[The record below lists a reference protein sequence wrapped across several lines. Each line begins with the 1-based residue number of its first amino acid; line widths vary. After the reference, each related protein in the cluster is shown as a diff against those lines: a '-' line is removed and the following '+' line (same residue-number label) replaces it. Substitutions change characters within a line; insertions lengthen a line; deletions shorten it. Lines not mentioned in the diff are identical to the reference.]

1 MAKELALYPR
11 LIGSRIRSQVQYRT
25 SFVLYVLGAF
35 ILTLADFFAIWVIF
49 QHIPA
54 LEGWTLA
61 EVSFFYG
68 TSYVSFKV
76 TDMVVGHLDLLPEL
90 IRTGGFDILLVRPLG
105 SLFQI
110 ITADF
115 ALRHIGGIS
124 QGLIVF
130 GFAISQLSI
139 DWDAGR
145 IFMLA
150 VMMVSGGVIFAGIW
164 IIGASTVFWT
174 LGSGLEVLN
183 AFTYGGNAFTAYPL
197 NIYSGWLRRILA
209 YVVPL
214 GFVNYFPA
222 LYILGKEDPLG
233 SPDIL
238 RFLSPVAAL
247 VMAVLANLAW
257 GFGVRHYRSTGS

>member
-1 MAKELALYPR
+1 MASELALYPKLVGAR
-11 LIGSRIRSQVQYRT
+11 VRSQLQYRV
-25 SFVLYVLGAF
+25 SFVLYALGAF
-35 ILTLADFFAIWVIF
+35 ILTTADFFAIWVIF

-61 EVSFFYG
+61 EVGFFYG

-76 TDMVVGHLDLLPEL
+76 TDMVVGHLDLLPQL
-90 IRTGGFDILLVRPLG
+90 IMSGDFDTLLVRPLG

-110 ITADF
+110 ITTDF

-124 QGLIVF
+124 QGVLVL
-130 GFAISQLSI
+130 GFALSHVAI

-145 IFMLA
+145 VAMFA
-150 VMMVSGGVIFAGIW
+150 VMLVSGGVIFGSIW
-164 IIGASTVFWT
+164 IIGASSVFWT

-183 AFTYGGNAFTAYPL
+183 TFTYGGNAFTAYPL
-197 NIYSGWLRRILA
+197 NIYGGWLRRILA

-222 LYILGKEDPLG
+222 LYILGREDPLG
-233 SPDIL
+233 SPEVL
-238 RFLSPVAAL
+238 RFLSPAVAVLIAL
-247 VMAVLANLAW
+247 VARFAW
-257 GFGVRHYRSTGS
+257 GMGVRRYRSTGN